1 MKKIDRLILSS
12 FIPPYLMAFLT
23 VEFVLVMQFLWK
35 HLDEVIGKGISLGV
49 ILELIFYFSVK
60 IIPEAVPVTILIS
73 SVMVFGNLAEK
84 YELSSMKSAG
94 LSLTRIMAGG
104 FILAIMTSMLSLVAS
119 NYLKPR
125 ANHKFFQRLFSI
137 KKQDLTL
144 NIEEGVFSY
153 DFKNFTIRV
162 GKKDQD
168 GQGISDIIIYDNSGT
183 DKKKINMLIAEDG
196 RMYSKS
202 GTNQFVMDLGLGEQ
216 YRELTSAR
224 KDKNQHEFVRT
235 KFKSWSK
242 VFDLSEFDFEAENFN
257 SSRREYDLLNALQLK
272 ASIDSFSYKIETT
285 IQENRYDY
293 GQLLEVSAI
302 DTDAESKQISKDDEE
317 KLPEKLSSAIAEK
330 DKQVKANKNKTKL
343 KDPAIQE
350 LSLKI
355 ESVNNLLDYFQYTE
369 TGKLSKRMKYLVDK
383 KSNTIT
389 KNKNDNIVL
398 SKTKN
403 RYVLRLH
410 QMFSWALICTV
421 FLFIG
426 APLGSIIKKGGYGYP
441 LLTAILFFMLF
452 IILNIMGDRLTASGE
467 IHPIF
472 GAWIANLVLVP
483 VAIFTTYKALQDSSF
498 SGIKDMWLFRKIGG
512 WITKRQA

>member
-1 MKKIDRLILSS
+1 MKKIDRLILSN
-12 FIPPYLMAFLT
+12 FIPPYIMAFLT

-35 HLDEVIGKGISLGV
+35 SLDEVIGKGISLGV
-49 ILELIFYFSVK
+49 ILELIFYFSVR

-94 LSLTRIMAGG
+94 LSLTRIMAAG
-104 FILAIMTSMLSLVAS
+104 FILAIMTSALSLIAS

-125 ANHKFFQRLFSI
+125 ASHKFFERLFSI

-162 GKKDQD
+162 GEKEQD

-183 DKKKINMLIAEDG
+183 DKKKINMLVAEDG
-196 RMYSKS
+196 LMYSKH

-216 YRELTSAR
+216 YREMTPSK
-224 KDKNQHEFVRT
+224 KDGNQHEFVRT

-242 VFDLSEFDFEAENFN
+242 VFDLSEFDFEAENWN
-257 SSRREYDLLNALQLK
+257 STRREYDLLNAIQLK
-272 ASIDSFSYKIETT
+272 ASIDSFSNKIETT

-293 GQLLEVSAI
+293 NQLLEVSAI
-302 DTDAESKQISKDDEE
+302 DLEDQSKEASKDDE
-317 KLPEKLSSAIAEK
+317 KQLPDKLSSAIANKE
-330 DKQVKANKNKTKL
+330 KQVKANRNTKKLNKPPRQKTTVK
-343 KDPAIQE
+343 
-350 LSLKI
+350 
-355 ESVNNLLDYFQYTE
+355 VTTFTNLLDYFESKE
-369 TGKLSKRMKYLVDK
+369 TSKLSKRMKYLADK

-389 KNKNDNIVL
+389 KNKNNNIVL
-398 SKTKN
+398 GKTRN

-410 QMFSWALICTV
+410 QMFSWSLICTV

-452 IILNIMGDRLTASGE
+452 IILNIMGDRLTASGK
-467 IHPIF
+467 IHPIL
-472 GAWIANLVLVP
+472 GAWIPNMVLIP
-483 VAIFTTYKALQDSSF
+483 IAIFTTYKALQDSSF
-498 SGIKDMWLFRKIGG
+498 SDIKDMWLFRKVGE
-512 WITKRQA
+512 WRAARQA